1 MVELS
6 RFDIM
11 SDGLLLKKHF
21 NFNLT
26 DLCSTPGFRTTWS
39 FLFFLLLLA
48 HIKMKL
54 FSNK

>member
-39 FLFFLLLLA
+39 FFFFLLLLA